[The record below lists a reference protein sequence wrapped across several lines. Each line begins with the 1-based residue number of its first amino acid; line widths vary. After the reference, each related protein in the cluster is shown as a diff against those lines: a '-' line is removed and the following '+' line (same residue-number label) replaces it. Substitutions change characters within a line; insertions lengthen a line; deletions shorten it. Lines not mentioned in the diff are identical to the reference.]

1 MPSTVGAAQFRSSSG
16 WALPQGFRASRA
28 APVSN
33 KEEAVTPGSFVWNE
47 LYTRDVEAAKAFY
60 AATVGWTFEGMP
72 MPHQNRTYWIAKAG
86 RKPVAGILDMRGIVP
101 DTDPPHW
108 LSYLEVDDVD
118 RCVAEIE
125 SHSGRIVRPSFD
137 VPEFGRIAIG
147 GRRHRSIHGLGD
159 IETLIAA
166 AATSIR
172 PHPQKRQQRCG
183 PLLQIRPRVRGGN
196 APGAAAKAGNCLI
209 AYVLS
214 QLRQ

>member
-1 MPSTVGAAQFRSSSG
+1 MS
-16 WALPQGFRASRA
+16 ALRDLVRPPGRRRRAGPQIGSPAT
-28 APVSN
+28 PVN
-33 KEEAVTPGSFVWNE
+33 AGNTEEAMTHGSFVWNE
-47 LYTRDVEAAKAFY
+47 LYPRDVEAAKAFY

-125 SHSGRIVRPSFD
+125 SHGGKIVRPPFD

-147 GRRHRSIHGLGD
+147 AD
-159 IETLIAA
+159 
-166 AATSIR
+166 ATGAFMAWVTS
-172 PHPQKRQQRCG
+172 KR
-183 PLLQIRPRVRGGN
+183 
-196 APGAAAKAGNCLI
+196 
-209 AYVLS
+209 
-214 QLRQ
+214 